1 MYEIQCIHVYLL
13 GVSVAAVCL
22 FDNDENLWPIFVA
35 LYYFNIE
42 RCVSSVVKHV
52 IWLIGMIVIPVEKI
66 MKTRKKNKNRNQCK
80 VRDYMHC
87 TYRTAR

>member
-1 MYEIQCIHVYLL
+1 MYEIQCIHIYLL
-13 GVSVAAVCL
+13 GVSVVMCL

-52 IWLIGMIVIPVEKI
+52 IWLIGIIVIPVEKI
-66 MKTRKKNKNRNQCK
+66 MKTRRKQKSKS
-80 VRDYMHC
+80 M
-87 TYRTAR
+87 